1 LNWGNLADLQVF
13 FTYWMLFAL
22 FSNLQKIDTAM
33 SNLLDYL
40 NHLDKNADARDA
52 HAADATGSMTNFGLS
67 QDEQDALM
75 SGDKQKIAAACGV
88 SAEALPST
96 HIPESPY

>member
-1 LNWGNLADLQVF
+1 
-13 FTYWMLFAL
+13 
-22 FSNLQKIDTAM
+22 M

-67 QDEQDALM
+67 QDEQDALN
-75 SGDKQKIAAACGV
+75 SGDKAQIAAACGV
-88 SAEALPST
+88 PVENLQVVHVPNTNIS
-96 HIPESPY
+96 Y

>member
-1 LNWGNLADLQVF
+1 
-13 FTYWMLFAL
+13 
-22 FSNLQKIDTAM
+22 M

-67 QDEQDALM
+67 QDEQDALA
-75 SGDKQKIAAACGV
+75 SGDRQKIANACGV
-88 SAEALPST
+88 PMQELKSMYVPLE
-96 HIPESPY
+96 PYN